1 MWMAVSLIAVLGIIA
16 TVAYLWM
23 FICKRKEIARLLA
36 EHEKVSAELE
46 KALEAEPENLQL
58 HLRLRASLRDVD
70 RVLTK
75 CRGD

>member
-1 MWMAVSLIAVLGIIA
+1 MWLAVSLIAVLGIIA
-16 TVAYLWM
+16 TIAYLWM
-23 FICKRKEIARLLA
+23 YVCKRKEIARLLA
-36 EHEKVSAELE
+36 EHERVKAELE

-70 RVLTK
+70 RMLAE